1 MSWRL
6 TFIESGFT
14 GTSVTGISA
23 SSGLVTPGTTVK
35 AVARLELRDEEGQT
49 VRLSKG
55 AEFTLLDSPMGQK
68 PEYFGEVVI
77 LDKGG
82 CGKYRTSCWNACF
95 GPTQRP
101 DIFWRPTSTPNT
113 DEVFAVKGDLIIY
126 EFDENRRPF
135 SICVVCE
142 GQKGVI
148 TYDPSASSLRD
159 RYTSQVAQATDT
171 EFGYILD
178 NYLDSRKWR

>member
-6 TFIESGFT
+6 TFIEPAVPIT
-14 GTSVTGISA
+14 EMVGINA
-23 SSGLVTPGTTVK
+23 DTGLVVPGTTLK
-35 AVARLELRDEEGQT
+35 AIARVELRDEEGQI
-49 VRLSKG
+49 VRLAMGS
-55 AEFTLLDSPMGQK
+55 EFAILESPMGQK
-68 PEYFGEVVI
+68 PEYFGEVAI
-77 LDKGG
+77 LAKGN
-82 CGKYRTSCWNACF
+82 CGKYRTSCWNGFF

-101 DIFWRPTSTPNT
+101 DIFWRPSSTPNT

-142 GQKGVI
+142 GQKGII
-148 TYDPSASSLRD
+148 TYDSGSALRRD
-159 RYTSQVAQATDT
+159 KYTSQVLEATED
-171 EFGYILD
+171 EYRYILD